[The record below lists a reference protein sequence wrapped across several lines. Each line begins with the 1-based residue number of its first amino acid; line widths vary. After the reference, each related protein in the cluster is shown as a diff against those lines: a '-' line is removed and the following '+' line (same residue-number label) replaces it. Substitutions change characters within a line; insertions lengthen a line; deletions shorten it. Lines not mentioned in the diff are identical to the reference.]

1 MRARKTA
8 LALAI
13 ALASLLPQTAFA
25 DAGAGAYAIELLGE
39 PSGIVNEADDL
50 FAHIPPLAPGESG
63 QGHAVIC
70 NKADASQRV
79 WLAVDDWA
87 AAEDGPAAELLD
99 RITVRIAYDGETV
112 YEGAVRGEGLREAAL
127 LGEIAPGGQA
137 ELAYVLTASPDLD
150 ADAESLTNAV
160 RWTLAAE
167 DLSEAPSDTLPGAS
181 GIVQTGDGALGLAT
195 GATALACAGVLGMR
209 AIYVSRKEVRS

>member
-99 RITVRIAYDGETV
+99 RITVRIAYDG
-112 YEGAVRGEGLREAAL
+112 AVRGEGLREAAL